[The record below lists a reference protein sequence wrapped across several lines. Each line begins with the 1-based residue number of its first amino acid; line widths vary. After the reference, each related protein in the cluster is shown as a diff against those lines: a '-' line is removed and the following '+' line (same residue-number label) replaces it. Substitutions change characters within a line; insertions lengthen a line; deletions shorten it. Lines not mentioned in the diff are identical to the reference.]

1 MKNISALSSRHTL
14 KTFNLMPMKRIRQYP
29 AAKPTPKKNMCEY
42 NAMKQSR
49 MQKKLILVQRKGRIN
64 SNIVESAAQKEN

>member
-1 MKNISALSSRHTL
+1 
-14 KTFNLMPMKRIRQYP
+14 MKRIRQYP